1 MSITRQFTGGIF
13 LFATGALF
21 LAPGTIPGGVARAA
35 HTQAAPAPPNT
46 GDAYPSDALTV
57 SRRDGSNGPVLYLTL
72 KARKFQESGDG
83 SSQLS
88 GDVAMQIPYGVVR
101 AERATMSNAG
111 KVTFTDNVRLLY
123 GGQVIR
129 GTTLVFEARSGLLEM
144 NGKQMPSG
152 MPACD
157 GPCR

>member
-1 MSITRQFTGGIF
+1 MRISNEFAGVVLTATIF
-13 LFATGALF
+13 VVLGASPGKGA
-21 LAPGTIPGGVARAA
+21 APTAQTRAA
-35 HTQAAPAPPNT
+35 AAPPNT
-46 GDAYPSDALTV
+46 GDAYPSNALTV

-72 KARKFQESGDG
+72 KALKFQETANG

-88 GDVAMQIPYGVVR
+88 GDVGMQFPYGLAR
-101 AERATMSNAG
+101 AERATMTKAG
-111 KVTFTDNVRLLY
+111 KVTFTHNVRLLY

-129 GTTLVFEARSGLLEM
+129 GTTLVFEARTGALTM